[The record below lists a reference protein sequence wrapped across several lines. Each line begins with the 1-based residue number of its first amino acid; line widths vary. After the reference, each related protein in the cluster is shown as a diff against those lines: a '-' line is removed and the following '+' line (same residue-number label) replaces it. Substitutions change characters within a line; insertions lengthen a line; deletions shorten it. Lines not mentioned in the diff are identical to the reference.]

1 LALGVL
7 LGVRRENNLNGENNN
22 MKKTILTAVAVVA
35 LGVAAQ
41 ATPVTFTFL
50 ENGGNKSLGTSST
63 FTEGGSQLEAW
74 ALGSNPGDLYAK
86 NHGGD
91 ENGLGLTS
99 DPTHDNEITAGTYVQ
114 IFGLNGFDITSISI
128 GSDTPPDGAA
138 VYWSSTAG
146 TGALHLIGDYSADGT
161 VNLSAYAGDYI
172 TVGATAGNVLLDGA
186 IGVQTV
192 PDGGSTVLLLGSV
205 LTGLGL
211 IKRKLMA

>member
-1 LALGVL
+1 
-7 LGVRRENNLNGENNN
+7 
-22 MKKTILTAVAVVA
+22 MKKSFLAVVA
-35 LGVAAQ
+35 VIALGTVAQ

-50 ENGGNKSLGTSST
+50 ENGGNVNLGTSST
-63 FTEGGSQLEAW
+63 FTEGSSQLEAW
-74 ALGSNPGDLYAK
+74 ALGSAPGDLYAK

-99 DPTHDNEITAGTYVQ
+99 DPTHDNEITAGQFVQ
-114 IFGLNGFDITSISI
+114 VLGLNGFDITSITI

-138 VYWSSTAG
+138 IYWSSTAG
-146 TGALHLIGDYSADGT
+146 TGGLHLIGDFFSDQSVNVSAF
-161 VNLSAYAGDYI
+161 AGDYI
-172 TVGATAGNVLLDGA
+172 TMGATGGNVLFDSA
-186 IGVQTV
+186 TGVQTV

>member
-1 LALGVL
+1 MLFGARPG
-7 LGVRRENNLNGENNN
+7 NNLKTNKT
-22 MKKTILTAVAVVA
+22 MKKTILTAVAAIA
-35 LGVAAQ
+35 LGTAVQ
-41 ATPVTFTFL
+41 AVPVTFTFL
-50 ENGGNKSLGTSST
+50 ENGGDVNLGASST
-63 FTEGGSQLEAW
+63 FTQSGSQVEAW

-99 DPTHDNEITAGTYVQ
+99 DPSGDNEITPGKYIQ
-114 IFGLNGFDITSISI
+114 ILGLGGFDITSISI

-138 VYWSSTAG
+138 VYWSSASG
-146 TGALHLIGDYSADGT
+146 IGGLHLIGDYGSDQT
-161 VNLSAYAGDYI
+161 VNVSAWGSDYI
-172 TVGATAGNVLLDGA
+172 TLGATDGNVLFDTAVGNQP
-186 IGVQTV
+186 VTTV